1 MKICY
6 LAITVCIA
14 ARLCS
19 GEPVKSADSPVQ
31 GKQAA
36 TERPLRFL
44 FVSPCVNEAF
54 FNPVKKGM
62 RDAAALL
69 GVKCDFVGTQDVDI
83 PAQSALIRKG
93 IMEGYDG
100 IAVDLID
107 PDGCDAVLVEAREKG
122 VPVVA
127 FNTDGGT
134 NRNLR
139 MSAVSQDLYEAG
151 RTVGREAAGKLPV
164 GCKVLYTQH
173 SKGVS
178 ALDDRLRGMR
188 EVLSKKRISGEVI
201 ITGITPENAATV
213 IFKALQA
220 HPEIKAVLA
229 TGQADTEGAGLAVER
244 NFSGKGYYV
253 AGFDLSPNILRLLK
267 TGVLDFA
274 IDQQPYTQGFYP
286 VVQLTLWRRYGIRPS
301 SMDAGATVIR
311 SVDADRVMGLSLAGF
326 R

>member
-6 LAITVCIA
+6 LVIAVFIT
-14 ARLCS
+14 ARVCS
-19 GEPVKSADSPVQ
+19 GEPVKSADVAAQ
-31 GKQAA
+31 GIQAP

-83 PAQSALIRKG
+83 PAQAALIRKG
-93 IMEGYDG
+93 LVEGYDG

-107 PDGCDAVLVEAREKG
+107 QNGCDAVLDEARKNG

-127 FNTDGGT
+127 FNTDGGA

-139 MSAVSQDLYEAG
+139 MSAVCQNLYEAG
-151 RTVGREAAGKLPV
+151 RTVGLEASGKLPA
-164 GCKVLYTQH
+164 GCKVLFTQH

-188 EVLSKKRISGEVI
+188 EELSKNRIAGEVV
-201 ITGITPENAATV
+201 ITGTTPENAAKV
-213 IFKALQA
+213 IVKALQS
-220 HPEIKAVLA
+220 HPEIKGVLA
-229 TGQADTEGAGLAVER
+229 TGQADTEGAALAVER

-253 AGFDLSPNILRLLK
+253 AGFDLSPEILRLLK
-267 TGVLDFA
+267 MGVLDFT

-286 VVQLTLWRRYGIRPS
+286 VVQLALWCRYGIRPS

-311 SVDADRVMGLSLAGF
+311 GVDADRAMGLSLEGF